1 MLDKITFPNLGFS
14 VNPSS
19 TAFSIGDF
27 DIKWYGVI
35 IALGFLLAVLYGIK
49 RSKEFGLSQDN
60 ILDLL
65 LVVAPV
71 AIICARI
78 YYVIF
83 SWDTYFGP
91 EATDKWWNIR
101 GGGLA
106 IYGAVIGSAL
116 MIIVLAKVKKQK
128 ITPYL
133 DITGLGL
140 LIGQTLGRWGNFFNR
155 EAFGGHTEN
164 LFAMQLTLSDASNG
178 IPESNAVALDKLNEF
193 AVKGGYE
200 GFVRVHPTFFYE
212 SAWNLVGFILIHF
225 LSKKRKYDGQV
236 FLMYLLWYGLGR
248 AWIEGLRT
256 DSLMMG
262 PLRASQWVALACVLI
277 AGGLLIFFHFR
288 PIPAEKMYVNCVK
301 AEEEDMSE
309 LMNQPEQS
317 EEE

>member
-1 MLDKITFPNLGFS
+1 MLDKITFPNLGGFS

-19 TAFSIGDF
+19 TAFSIGNF
-27 DIKWYGVI
+27 SIAWYGVI
-35 IALGFLLAVLYGIK
+35 IALGFLIAVLYGLK
-49 RSKEFGLSQDN
+49 RSREFGLTQDN

-71 AIICARI
+71 AIICARA

-83 SWDTYFGP
+83 SWKDYFGP
-91 EATDKWWNIR
+91 EATDKFWNIR

-106 IYGAVIGSAL
+106 IYGAVIGAGL

-140 LIGQTLGRWGNFFNR
+140 LIGQTVGRWGNFFNR

-164 LFAMQLTLSDASNG
+164 LFAMQLTANEA
-178 IPESNAVALDKLNEF
+178 ESKITDPTAWNKLNEF

-212 SAWNLVGFILIHF
+212 SAWNLVGFVLIHF

-256 DSLMMG
+256 DSLMIG
-262 PLRASQWVALACVLI
+262 PLRASQWIAIACVVI
-277 AGGLLIFFHFR
+277 AGGLMIYFHFR

-309 LMNQPEQS
+309 LMNQAKDF

>member
-1 MLDKITFPNLGFS
+1 MLDKITFPNLGGFS
-14 VNPSS
+14 VNPST

-27 DIKWYGVI
+27 SVAWYGVI
-35 IALGFLLAVLYGIK
+35 IAFGFLLAVLYGLK
-49 RSKEFGLSQDN
+49 RSKDFGLSHDN

-83 SWDTYFGP
+83 SWNDYFGP
-91 EATDKWWNIR
+91 EAEDKWWNIR

-106 IYGAVIGSAL
+106 IYGAVIGAGL
-116 MIIVLAKVKKQK
+116 MIVVLAKVKKQK

-140 LIGQTLGRWGNFFNR
+140 LIGQTIGRWGNFFNR
-155 EAFGGHTEN
+155 EAFGGHTEG
-164 LFAMQLTLSDASNG
+164 LFAMQL
-178 IPESNAVALDKLNEF
+178 SNADAKYKITDGSLAKLENF
-193 AVKGGYE
+193 AAKGGYE

-262 PLRASQWVALACVLI
+262 GLRVSQWLAIACVVV
-277 AGGLLIFFHFR
+277 AGGLLIYFRFR

-301 AEEEDMSE
+301 AEEEDMLD
-309 LMNQPEQS
+309 LMNRQENS